1 MIRATLYQVG
11 KKWFVGALNKSD
23 ILAAEAKEV
32 LAKTAKVTKP
42 KISFGQKATQT
53 GEGLQILAEQN
64 RSTFNFGK
72 KQSRNYIS
80 HLIGETPNI
89 SLARR
94 EFYNAT
100 GLQLHCPTKSDL
112 GAFTGGLENLENA
125 IKGTGMINA
134 MTPQPAV
141 KIDLKGIK
149 HVLIGHGVGSVD
161 KNSWA
166 FYETRQKVLDYINKN
181 IPKGEQVLVMTCE
194 TGTQNAQKLGIGS
207 EVSTLLT
214 DFRNPGKVVEA
225 GRNEIIGQ
233 VVLPPFG
240 NGITFY

>member
-1 MIRATLYQVG
+1 MRTTLYQVG
-11 KKWFVGALNKSD
+11 KKWVVGALNKSD
-23 ILAAEAKEV
+23 MLAAEAKEV
-32 LAKTAKVTKP
+32 LTKTTKVTKP
-42 KISFGQKATQT
+42 KMSFCQKRLNNNN
-53 GEGLQILAEQN
+53 GLQILAEQN
-64 RSTFNFGK
+64 KSTFNFGR

-94 EFYNAT
+94 EFYNRT
-100 GLQLHCPTKSDL
+100 GLQLHCPTNSDL

-134 MTPQPAV
+134 MTPQKAV
-141 KIDLKGIK
+141 KMDLKGIK
-149 HVLIGHGVGSVD
+149 HVLIGHGCGAVET
-161 KNSWA
+161 NNWI
-166 FYETRQKVLDYINKN
+166 FFETRQKVLDYINKN

-214 DFRNPGKVVEA
+214 DFRNPGKIVEA

-233 VVLPPFG
+233 IVLPPFG